1 MLHKNYYKILQV
13 SPNCTNDE
21 IKKAYRKLALQFHPD
36 INHKTVHIF
45 NEIKEAYEIL
55 SDELSRKK
63 FHHSYLYNQVIDK
76 TVNIDTL
83 VHKTYLL
90 TKFIQNG
97 NSFTIDFEMV
107 VVYIKH
113 LLQPIH
119 YELIANCNQPSKQL
133 QIEANIFIVA
143 EVLPFNQYQKIYAL
157 LVSTFPS
164 KTNLF
169 FKLNKQKKQTMFWE
183 KYAGW
188 MAIIIAVIICIFIAY
203 LA

>member
-1 MLHKNYYKILQV
+1 MLQKNYYKILQV
-13 SPNCTNDE
+13 SPNCTKED

-36 INHKTVHIF
+36 INQKTIHIF

-63 FHHSYLYNQVIDK
+63 FHSSYLYNQVTDK
-76 TVNIDTL
+76 TVNIDLL

-97 NSFTIDFEMV
+97 NSFTMDFEMI
-107 VVYIKH
+107 VVYIQY
-113 LLQPIH
+113 LLQPLH
-119 YELIANCNQPSKQL
+119 YELIANSNQTSKQL
-133 QIEANIFIVA
+133 QIESNIFLVA
-143 EVLPFNQYQKIYAL
+143 EVLPFNQFQKIYDL

-164 KTNLF
+164 KSHLYS
-169 FKLNKQKKQTMFWE
+169 KLHKQKKQTMLWE
-183 KYAGW
+183 KYATW
-188 MAIIIAVIICIFIAY
+188 IAIIIAIIFCIFIAY